1 MADDKDDD
9 GGTQPDSHVKTRGR
23 TRICKSCKFTCTDS
37 KEFLNHQVYAHS
49 QDGDPDLLASLG
61 SRRKSQ
67 NSSFSHNHTK
77 KHLPRSKSS
86 SDVVVSPPEKL
97 VTQKSERSLRSG
109 SSTEVVNTSP
119 PEGSKE
125 IEKDNSD
132 KTEQTDTLESEKDN
146 SNKTEQI
153 DTLESEQDN
162 SDKAKQSDTLET
174 NIKEQDNDI
183 ETSDSM
189 SDTQEQRSDINTS
202 NDLAIDNRD
211 MSDLEMEMNMEDKVS
226 EQTYILNPDGDDQDD
241 EGRLIIAEDEPK
253 LSSQQ
258 IITQPTR
265 SGNIQNRTYV
275 CNLCEFSSTSA
286 KIFLHHQKDNHN
298 LDITI
303 YECDICEYA
312 TKYKQKLPR
321 HRKLHFTGKENGMM
335 SGSDL
340 DSSFGE
346 KNFHAEDRDMD
357 LREHLL
363 GEEDED
369 EEAFDEE
376 EEEEETSIPVVTE
389 NSTEAAPGEK
399 KKRKTRQEVDPA
411 KYFEVLDEA
420 GIKYACSK
428 CGNVYKWRKSLNKH
442 WKEKHFGDLPDTAR
456 PPPGLAKLNT
466 ISHVK
471 YRIPSSYEG
480 NGRMS
485 VSPSL
490 GSHKGGRSNT
500 ATPQSLHGY
509 TVHSEQ
515 PEELLMP
522 SASSVVMPK
531 FIGPFITNTAI
542 YPAKKS
548 HGQALAEA
556 LHGDKVRR
564 SMQME
569 RQNGSR
575 PSSGSKMTEQ
585 PLDFSVK
592 KELDINKNIRYG
604 EGKTYVSIKSEPRWN
619 EYSEINGNDSEMPNK
634 MRLPVCIEKKEEL
647 PILHCSRC
655 GFVAK
660 TLVDYSSHMTLHL
673 NKRAFKCAECQEHFN
688 GVDELNKHFLDEHS
702 EKIHEHKEA
711 IQKIPHGLQQ
721 TYHLLKM
728 PLNAIGSMTTQEI
741 GNGEP
746 KYLKCSMCNFVA
758 KWPAE
763 LQKHAVS
770 HSEERPFVCM
780 VCGSTYK
787 WKWDLVK
794 HFEKSHSS
802 LPNPYKRREQGAI
815 ATPTS
820 SLSSEGSKP
829 RTTSISPPSSSE
841 RSSATPNSLSSLSNM
856 YEISSRQVMSS
867 TAAALLDAGSHNIR
881 KIPFSKIQD
890 ELEPTKKKRRL
901 SDTDLPQE
909 KHQGQNSS
917 DGYMLSGLDG
927 MNQERPS
934 SEPLAT
940 LNKEDSQDAFMR
952 EHLQLHSV
960 KTSTSLKDMQNL
972 IPYDDISFQ
981 EELQSKF
988 GLSTSPLSSD
998 TQKSILD
1005 IMRKRLEAGKL
1016 SPSDKNNLAMDK
1028 SGKVTPSDILLP
1040 YRCTRCEYRAR
1051 WPSEI
1056 TQHMKNHSDEKPYHC
1071 PRCSYKSKWKWD
1083 VVKHLKRCGGGTI
1096 RDVID
1101 TSRLKKMPP
1110 PNVTVMPQ
1118 GTLQQQTPQ
1127 PVSYKM
1133 NSSQEDEND
1142 GESLHN
1148 GISKQAMEYYKNAEL
1163 ESLYQKYEDEFNQ
1176 DEGTDTSGSGG
1187 DPSNQR
1193 QPVFRSLINQGMYH
1207 CLECPFIGHSP
1218 AELRRHAVL
1227 HSENKPFTCT
1237 ICGYSSRWKCDL
1249 KKHIRTYG
1257 HFDINASNKYKE
1269 LEDYEAPMYLQDQYK
1284 LNTILSNTPMDE
1296 ELGDQDRTLYKC
1308 DKCLYVTYKKSSY
1321 DTHVIIHGDA
1331 KKEEGG
1337 SSPKFKCKQCD
1348 YQAEDLSSFL
1358 QHKKTHTA
1366 APSPSAPSQDQPAE
1380 QVSNRTLHL
1389 KHRRKPVQ
1397 QFKCSK
1403 CPYTCFKRSGLAL
1416 HEAMHEPRGAEAFI
1430 CLYCDYNV
1438 YSKNLVLQHMR
1449 LHPEFDAQECQDF
1462 LRDDDD
1468 MDAYESNNE
1477 SNNDDCLVV
1486 DDMEQEDME
1495 REYME
1500 KYQGSSDKVTEST
1513 EMTSKLPPY
1522 QNVKPSPKQSEGL
1535 DLSAGALDLT
1545 SMSQACTTNP
1555 QPSSIFGRGNPN
1567 NRFPCE
1573 WCSAM
1578 FPNVVT
1584 VYQHARTAHPF
1595 ELRAQEMG
1603 EAMSLPTKTPATNPT
1618 SAFTSKPDKPASFFG
1633 SQSQQQNNS
1642 IHAHQQTEAH
1652 SKPQPSHQQPRH
1664 LHSQLFNQTFIQHQ
1678 RYRPIEPKPQQQQLN
1693 IQNIPKPTIPVSS
1706 SPSLHQRLQ
1715 EMSNKITSAV
1725 TPSQPKSQP
1734 STPSPQQLAQH
1745 HLLQQLKAKKSTSP
1759 HKRGR
1764 SFQCTKCSFTA
1775 PNAVTYLRHIER
1787 HGSNCRHTCR
1797 FCDYSIDRLNLLY
1810 QHMKGTHSD
1819 LWRGTPEEK
1828 INLTSNGSR
1837 HEHRSKMSHNMDYSF
1852 DGMSNNMSME
1862 EFGDAKG
1869 SGGEESLNS
1878 SLASNDFSMMAYK
1891 DDNKAIMVLKEETT
1905 WRGIP
1910 VQVCTI
1916 NGRKNYKCPKCSY
1929 VSSNAANTTNHVRQH
1944 GSNRKYK
1951 CEQCDYSVDNLKL
1964 IYHHMQSVHPSE
1976 RNFLDKPD
1984 GKLPFTV
1991 EYDYLPEENNNSLM
2005 WGEEGFSNRNG
2016 ALSTSQLVSCTKC
2029 PFKTNSMET
2038 IQRHQEMHEYNGL
2051 HSCEYCDFSVDSP
2064 GELVKH
2070 LVVHR
2075 EPYEPEIVDDDF
2087 EDDHDNNLEE
2097 YGMYRETPTHHQQT
2111 ANKVNMETEMD
2122 GGVPTHKLTQQ
2133 FLKNILNRMKKNG
2146 ERLRYKCARCP
2157 YFSFCKNNIIK
2168 HRRQHLIKSQYACQL
2183 CDYSATRAFL
2193 LAQHMKFHKEEEDEM
2208 VKMQEGGPKTGGTF
2222 QDVILDPFDKEGC
2235 NLLRNI
2241 ETLDNKMVD
2250 KSGLSQDEQKD
2261 FEDEAMDEFEFEP
2274 EDENGQ
2280 MDEFDEEEMAALERA
2295 EFEGMSNSKMETGLV
2310 KDDLVS
2316 EGQDMDILSNASD
2329 DSLSEIDPTALQ
2341 QQISL
2346 NMSATVT
2353 NEEKIRYNCS
2363 LCPYKCNALRSFK
2376 CHIQMHGHNRKYI
2389 CDYCNWSADRLNLLY
2404 QHRKVHINET
2414 GFILNQEDIVFLNRD
2429 FALEMD
2435 NKLTTNIMNLNPPA
2449 KTMISALPQEMDK
2462 EDPRRM
2468 FNRNFT
2474 GNKIYTCKLCP
2485 YSCNN
2490 KNIFDYHRNLH
2501 RIKAHYTCSECSYSV
2516 DRWNLLSRHMK
2527 LHQEE
2532 GLGRRQNRCPKCPY
2546 FNSKQQL
2553 LDAHVQCHGAGKEFS
2568 CKYCDYSLENQSS
2581 LLQHQMVHLT
2591 DESSCQSPILDEMDM
2606 KNFEPASPDV
2616 IAPQLYFN
2624 SSENDLDTDDD
2635 STEDTVSD
2643 LKCNRCPYGTPSKD
2657 ELADH
2662 EHQHNIHY
2670 EHACPY
2676 CDFSCQEY
2684 FQLVDHIQLHL
2695 PSTKV
2700 DRDVVNSI
2708 LEKQSKHGDK
2718 ALEVPEVPV
2727 VNFQNVRQPDTLG
2740 EPDSTTTSP
2749 PAQPGEAKTGAEVDN
2764 KMKAPKE
2771 KSKTKVYVCQ
2781 YCEREFEGKNL
2792 MLQHERQH
2800 LIGSKY

>member
-1 MADDKDDD
+1 MADDRDDE
-9 GGTQPDSHVKTRGR
+9 GGCTPESNIKTRGR
-23 TRICKSCKFTCTDS
+23 VRICKSCKFTCTDS

-67 NSSFSHNHTK
+67 SSMNNHHTK
-77 KHLPRSKSS
+77 KTLTRSSSS
-86 SDVVVSPPEKL
+86 SDTVVSPSEKL
-97 VTQKSERSLRSG
+97 LTHRGERFPHSSL
-109 SSTEVVNTSP
+109 EVTSP
-119 PEGSKE
+119 LEKTSNPDGEHFKE
-125 IEKDNSD
+125 KLDNFIS
-132 KTEQTDTLESEKDN
+132 
-146 SNKTEQI
+146 
-153 DTLESEQDN
+153 
-162 SDKAKQSDTLET
+162 
-174 NIKEQDNDI
+174 NDI

-189 SDTQEQRSDINTS
+189 SDIQEVGLDRNTA
-202 NDLAIDNRD
+202 NEKTVDAEYT
-211 MSDLEMEMNMEDKVS
+211 SDLEMDMDMDDKVT
-226 EQTYILNPDGDDQDD
+226 EQTYILNPEGDDQDE

-253 LSSQQ
+253 HSNHVV
-258 IITQPTR
+258 TQPTR

-286 KIFLHHQKDNHN
+286 KIFLHHQKDSHS

-321 HRKLHFTGKENGMM
+321 HRKLHFTGKENGGMM

-346 KNFHAEDRDMD
+346 KSFHTEDRDMEI
-357 LREHLL
+357 REHML
-363 GEEDED
+363 GEE
-369 EEAFDEE
+369 EEEEEVYDEE
-376 EEEEETSIPVVTE
+376 EEEEETVVPV
-389 NSTEAAPGEK
+389 APDNNICEIVQGEK

-411 KYFEVLDEA
+411 KYFEVLDET
-420 GIKYACSK
+420 GVKYACSK

-442 WKEKHFGDLPDTAR
+442 WKEKHFGDLPDTGR
-456 PPPGLAKLNT
+456 PPTGLVKLNT

-471 YRIPSSYEG
+471 YRVPSSYEN

-485 VSPSL
+485 VSPSV

-509 TVHSEQ
+509 PIHSE
-515 PEELLMP
+515 PREDMPMP

-531 FIGPFITNTAI
+531 FIGPFITNTTS
-542 YPAKKS
+542 YPANKGPG
-548 HGQALAEA
+548 HAIMEA
-556 LHGDKVRR
+556 LQGDKVRR
-564 SMQME
+564 SPQTGGQDE
-569 RQNGSR
+569 NRA
-575 PSSGSKMTEQ
+575 SSGPRQREQ

-592 KELDINKNIRYG
+592 KELDVNRNISHSVESYT
-604 EGKTYVSIKSEPRWN
+604 KIKSEPQWN
-619 EYSEINGNDSEMPNK
+619 EYMEENGNDSNMPNK
-634 MRLPVCIEKKEEL
+634 MRLPLAIQKQESV
-647 PILHCSRC
+647 PILQCSRC

-688 GVDELNKHFLDEHS
+688 GVDELNKHFAEEHS
-702 EKIHEHKEA
+702 DKIHEHKEA

-728 PLNAIGSMTTQEI
+728 PLNAIGSMSSQEI

-746 KYLKCSMCNFVA
+746 KFLKCSMCSFVA

-794 HFEKSHSS
+794 HFEKSHST
-802 LPNPYKRREQGAI
+802 LPNPYKRREQGGGGG
-815 ATPTS
+815 S
-820 SLSSEGSKP
+820 VSGNSSKP
-829 RTTSISPPSSSE
+829 GIETSPPLSSSE
-841 RSSATPNSLSSLSNM
+841 RSSETPNSISSL
-856 YEISSRQVMSS
+856 YEISSGQVLSS
-867 TAAALLDAGSHNIR
+867 TTAALLDAGSHNIR
-881 KIPFSKIQD
+881 KIPFTHMQGDI
-890 ELEPTKKKRRL
+890 EPAKKKRRL
-901 SDTDLPQE
+901 SDTDLPLQN
-909 KHQGQNSS
+909 GQNDNSHVRYIMS
-917 DGYMLSGLDG
+917 GGMDGAS
-927 MNQERPS
+927 QERPS
-934 SEPLAT
+934 SEPLSS

-952 EHLQLHSV
+952 KHLHLNSV
-960 KTSTSLKDMQNL
+960 RSNSALKDIHDL
-972 IPYDDISFQ
+972 IPGEEEDFQ
-981 EELQSKF
+981 DEFRSRF
-988 GLSTSPLSSD
+988 GFNSTMSMSNETNTMLE
-998 TQKSILD
+998 
-1005 IMRKRLEAGKL
+1005 IMKKRLEAGTL
-1016 SPSDKNNLAMDK
+1016 SPSEKCKLTMDK

-1040 YRCTRCEYRAR
+1040 YRCPRCEYRAR

-1101 TSRLKKMPP
+1101 TSKIKKMPP

-1118 GTLQQQTPQ
+1118 GNLQQQTPQ
-1127 PVSYKM
+1127 PVNYIM
-1133 NSSQEDEND
+1133 NSSLEDSKEEED
-1142 GESLHN
+1142 SLPN
-1148 GISKQAMEYYKNAEL
+1148 GVAKQAMAYYKNYDMAAQ
-1163 ESLYQKYEDEFNQ
+1163 YQDYEEDFSQ
-1176 DEGTDTSGSGG
+1176 DESSD
-1187 DPSNQR
+1187 NQPR

-1249 KKHIRTYG
+1249 KKHIRTYE
-1257 HFDINASNKYKE
+1257 HFDVNASNKHKAQQEYTT
-1269 LEDYEAPMYLQDQYK
+1269 PMYLQDKFK
-1284 LNTILSNTPMDE
+1284 LSKPSFEQEDDDDE
-1296 ELGDQDRTLYKC
+1296 DRTLYRC
-1308 DKCLYVTYKKSSY
+1308 DSCQYVTYKKSSY
-1321 DTHVIIHGDA
+1321 DIHVKMHGDT
-1331 KKEEGG
+1331 KKEDGG
-1337 SSPKFKCKQCD
+1337 SSAKLRCKQCEF
-1348 YQAEDLSSFL
+1348 QAEDLSSFL
-1358 QHKKTHTA
+1358 QHKKSHSA
-1366 APSPSAPSQDQPAE
+1366 AVPSQGQPPE

-1403 CPYTCFKRSGLAL
+1403 CPYTCFKRSGLSL
-1416 HEAMHEPRGAEAFI
+1416 HEAMHEPRGGEAFI

-1462 LRDDDD
+1462 LKDDDMSDFSEDFASRNRDDD
-1468 MDAYESNNE
+1468 NE
-1477 SNNDDCLVV
+1477 DCLVI

-1500 KYQGSSDKVTEST
+1500 KFSNRSGKLSEKSTNFSSGQDEISQGN
-1513 EMTSKLPPY
+1513 
-1522 QNVKPSPKQSEGL
+1522 QNEGL

-1545 SMSQACTTNP
+1545 SMSQTSATNP
-1555 QPSSIFGRGNPN
+1555 QPTSIFGRGNPN

-1595 ELRAQEMG
+1595 ELRAQELG
-1603 EAMSLPTKTPATNPT
+1603 ETMSLPTKTPASNAM
-1618 SAFTSKPDKPASFFG
+1618 SAFSAKVEKQQNLFG
-1633 SQSQQQNNS
+1633 GHSQSQQASSVQAHTQAPATQQ
-1642 IHAHQQTEAH
+1642 HA
-1652 SKPQPSHQQPRH
+1652 PRQ
-1664 LHSQLFNQTFIQHQ
+1664 LHSRLFNQTFVQQ
-1678 RYRPIEPKPQQQQLN
+1678 PRYRPIEPKPHQQQQQLQQPN
-1693 IQNIPKPTIPVSS
+1693 IQNIPKPTVPVTSIIPKPTVPVTLNQSV
-1706 SPSLHQRLQ
+1706 LHQRLQ
-1715 EMSNKITSAV
+1715 EISNKVAMSGPSASSV
-1725 TPSQPKSQP
+1725 TPSQPRSLPSSLP
-1734 STPSPQQLAQH
+1734 STPSPQQRAQQH
-1745 HLLQQLKAKKSTSP
+1745 MLQQLKAKKSTSP

-1828 INLTSNGSR
+1828 INLTSNGTRQDSR
-1837 HEHRSKMSHNMDYSF
+1837 QKMYQSMDHSF
-1852 DGMSNNMSME
+1852 DSMHNGFE
-1862 EFGDAKG
+1862 GVMDEFGDMKG
-1869 SGGEESLNS
+1869 SGGDDSLNS
-1878 SLASNDFSMMAYK
+1878 SMTSTDFSMMASK
-1891 DDNKAIMVLKEETT
+1891 EENKPVMVLKEETT

-1976 RNFLDKPD
+1976 PNFLEKSG

-1991 EYDYLPEENNNSLM
+1991 EYEYLPEENNNSLT
-2005 WGEEGFSNRNG
+2005 WGEEGFSNRNNRT
-2016 ALSTSQLVSCTKC
+2016 STVQLAGCTKC
-2029 PFKTNSMET
+2029 PFKTNSLES
-2038 IQRHQEMHEYNGL
+2038 IQQHQDRHEYKGQL
-2051 HSCEYCDFSVDSP
+2051 SCQYCDYSVDSQT
-2064 GELVKH
+2064 ELVKH
-2070 LVVHR
+2070 LIVHR
-2075 EPYEPEIVDDDF
+2075 EPYEPEILEDF
-2087 EDDHDNNLEE
+2087 EDDANSEE
-2097 YGMYRETPTHHQQT
+2097 YNMYREHQKRQQQK
-2111 ANKVNMETEMD
+2111 ASKANMESDMEIEAM
-2122 GGVPTHKLTQQ
+2122 VPTHKLTQQ
-2133 FLKNILNRMKKNG
+2133 FLKNIVNRMKKNG

-2168 HRRQHLIKSQYACQL
+2168 HRRQHLVKSQYACQM

-2193 LAQHMKFHKEEEDEM
+2193 LTQHMKFHKEEEEEM
-2208 VKMQEGGPKTGGTF
+2208 VKAQEGTPKTGGTF

-2235 NLLRNI
+2235 NLLKNI
-2241 ETLDNKMVD
+2241 EALDNKITERT
-2250 KSGLSQDEQKD
+2250 SLSQEEQKD
-2261 FEDEAMDEFEFEP
+2261 FEDEALDEMEFGP
-2274 EDENGQ
+2274 RDENIE
-2280 MDEFDEEEMAALERA
+2280 DFDEEEMAALERA
-2295 EFEGMSNSKMETGLV
+2295 EFEGINNSKMESSLV
-2310 KDDLVS
+2310 KDDS
-2316 EGQDMDILSNASD
+2316 AKEGQDVETVSNASD
-2329 DSLSEIDPTALQ
+2329 DSLSEIDPSALQ
-2341 QQISL
+2341 EQISL

-2353 NEEKIRYNCS
+2353 NGEKIRYNCS

-2376 CHIQMHGHNRKYI
+2376 CHIHMHGLNKKYI
-2389 CDYCNWSADRLNLLY
+2389 CDFCNWSADRLNLLY
-2404 QHRKVHINET
+2404 QHRKVHIEEQ
-2414 GFILNQEDIVFLNRD
+2414 GFVLNQEDIVFLNRD
-2429 FALEMD
+2429 FALESND
-2435 NKLTTNIMNLNPPA
+2435 KIANNIMEMIPPLRIVNNNNNN
-2449 KTMISALPQEMDK
+2449 TVPQELEK
-2462 EDPRRM
+2462 NDPRRM
-2468 FNRNFT
+2468 FNRNFS
-2474 GNKIYTCKLCP
+2474 GKKVYTCKQCP
-2485 YSCNN
+2485 FTCNN
-2490 KNIFDYHRNLH
+2490 KNSFDYHKNLH
-2501 RIKAHYTCSECSYSV
+2501 RIKARYQCSECSYSV
-2516 DRWNLLSRHMK
+2516 DRWNLLSQHMR
-2527 LHQEE
+2527 LHAETDSF
-2532 GLGRRQNRCPKCPY
+2532 GRGQNRCPKCPY
-2546 FNSKQQL
+2546 LNPNSQL
-2553 LDAHVQCHGAGKEFS
+2553 LEVHLQLHGAGKEFA
-2568 CKYCDYSLENQSS
+2568 CKFCDYSVDKQSS
-2581 LLQHQMVHLT
+2581 LQQHQKVHLT
-2591 DESSCQSPILDEMDM
+2591 DESGCSSPLLNQMDM
-2606 KNFEPASPDV
+2606 KNFETSSPDR

-2624 SSENDLDTDDD
+2624 SPENDIDSDDD
-2635 STEDTVSD
+2635 SLGDAADD
-2643 LKCNRCPYGTPSKD
+2643 LKCERCPYGTPSKD

-2670 EHACPY
+2670 KYACPY
-2676 CDFSCQEY
+2676 CDYSCPEE

-2700 DRDVVNSI
+2700 DRDVVKSI
-2708 LEKQSKHGDK
+2708 LEKQSKNGDK
-2718 ALEVPEVPV
+2718 SLERPEVPV
-2727 VNFQNVRQPDTLG
+2727 VSFRKVHDTETAG

-2749 PAQPGEAKTGAEVDN
+2749 PGQLGEKKMMLTDDAD

-2771 KSKTKVYVCQ
+2771 KNRTKVYVCQ

-2800 LIGSKY
+2800 LIGTKY